1 MEENSLENLVKGLT
15 IVKDEFFRNKEEL
28 KMSKR
33 KDVIAVELKTI
44 LDNNSD
50 YYSLKTAL
58 TTYIDNLYKL

>member
-1 MEENSLENLVKGLT
+1 
-15 IVKDEFFRNKEEL
+15 
-28 KMSKR
+28 MSKR